1 GVLELNYLLTEGLSL
16 LDVLD
21 RESKRALNHGLGM
34 DDDDEALA
42 RKIVHELREA
52 LAFLATE
59 QVLRRQ
65 LYLLEEQFG
74 GVRGIE
80 PELLKLAA
88 AAKAGRILGFHHH
101 QRHALGPRARIGLR
115 NDDDQV
121 GVLAVGDE
129 GLRAVEHI
137 AVARLLRRR
146 AHALQ
151 VGAGAGLAHGDR

>member
-1 GVLELNYLLTEGLSL
+1 VSQPIFGHGGRDRIERAVKVALDAMVVKHPRNCRLRFAFGEPELGVLELNYLLTEGLSL

-74 GVRGIE
+74 GVCGIE

-115 NDDDQV
+115 ND
-121 GVLAVGDE
+121 
-129 GLRAVEHI
+129 
-137 AVARLLRRR
+137 
-146 AHALQ
+146 
-151 VGAGAGLAHGDR
+151 